1 MVLAAAVAFALAGAV
16 SAKADPVPPTCSYT
30 LAGPQVVQ
38 LSGTNVVTATLSPA
52 ACDRSVAYQ
61 AVACVQMQGDD
72 GPGQC
77 AQQNGILMAQVF
89 YQPYRPGA
97 TYVAT
102 GRGCASTGNP
112 PRESVSRRAPS
123 PQRCNPAVSR

>member
-1 MVLAAAVAFALAGAV
+1 MVLIAALAFALTGAGP
-16 SAKADPVPPTCSYT
+16 AKADPAPPTCSYT

-38 LSGTNVVTATLSPA
+38 LSGADVVTATLSPA

-61 AVACVQMQGDD
+61 AVVCVHMEGED

-77 AQQNGILMAQVF
+77 AQQNGILVAQVF
-89 YQPYRPGA
+89 YQPYRRGA

-112 PRESVSRRAPS
+112 PRAICQPKG
-123 PQRCNPAVSR
+123 PITATL